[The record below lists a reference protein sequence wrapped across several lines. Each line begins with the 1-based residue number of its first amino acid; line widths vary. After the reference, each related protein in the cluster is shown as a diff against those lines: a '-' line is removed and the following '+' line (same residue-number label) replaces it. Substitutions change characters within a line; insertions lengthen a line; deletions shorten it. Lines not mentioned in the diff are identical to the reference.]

1 MKQGDFNIV
10 SLGSDQ
16 VRKYS
21 VQIVFV
27 FSVLSLLLMLFG
39 LGWTIQN
46 QFFSQGESAG
56 VTDKKDQ
63 AAEQTKKEEGK
74 VVVALGD
81 SLTRGTGDD
90 SGKGYIGLLADELE
104 EKSKEKIT
112 IHNFGVKGYRSNQL
126 LEQVKQAEIQRQIKT
141 ADYILITIGGNDLF
155 QSGQTFMEMD
165 PKKIDQIRESYLKNM
180 EAILADLK
188 QLNDQAVIFHIGLYN
203 PFIDLNDSELTTQ
216 IVRDWNHET
225 SKLLD
230 RDARTVYVP
239 TFDLFQLSVN
249 DYLYSDKFH
258 PNAEGYRLIAERVAS
273 LITW

>member
-1 MKQGDFNIV
+1 MKRY
-10 SLGSDQ
+10 SLSLTL
-16 VRKYS
+16 
-21 VQIVFV
+21 V

-46 QFFSQGESAG
+46 QFFSNGASG
-56 VTDKKDQ
+56 VTEEKKPVEDDT
-63 AAEQTKKEEGK
+63 EKDGK

-90 SGKGYIGLLADELE
+90 TGKGYIGYLVDELE

-126 LEQVKQAEIQRQIKT
+126 LDQLKQGEIQRKIQS

-155 QSGQTFMEMD
+155 QSGQTFLQMD
-165 PKKIDQIRESYLKNM
+165 EQQIAQAKKSYLKNLDS
-180 EAILADLK
+180 ILKELRTI
-188 QLNDQAVIFHIGLYN
+188 NDSAVIFHIGLYN
-203 PFIDLNDSELTTQ
+203 PFIDLNDSEQTTK
-216 IVRDWNHET
+216 IVRDWNYDT
-225 SKLLD
+225 NQLLD
-230 RDARTVYVP
+230 KNEKAVYVP

-249 DYLYSDKFH
+249 DYLYTDKFH

>member
-1 MKQGDFNIV
+1 
-10 SLGSDQ
+10 
-16 VRKYS
+16 
-21 VQIVFV
+21 
-27 FSVLSLLLMLFG
+27 MLFG

-46 QFFSQGESAG
+46 QFFSNGASG
-56 VTDKKDQ
+56 VTEEKKPVEDDT
-63 AAEQTKKEEGK
+63 EKDGK

-90 SGKGYIGLLADELE
+90 TGKGYIGYLVDELE

-126 LEQVKQAEIQRQIKT
+126 LDQLKQGEIQRKIQS

-155 QSGQTFMEMD
+155 QSGQTFLQMD
-165 PKKIDQIRESYLKNM
+165 EQQIAQAKKSYLKNLDS
-180 EAILADLK
+180 ILKELRTI
-188 QLNDQAVIFHIGLYN
+188 NDSAVIFHIGLYN
-203 PFIDLNDSELTTQ
+203 PFIDLNDSEQTTK
-216 IVRDWNHET
+216 IVRDWNYDT
-225 SKLLD
+225 NQLLD
-230 RDARTVYVP
+230 KNEKAVYVP

-249 DYLYSDKFH
+249 DYLYTDKFH

>member
-1 MKQGDFNIV
+1 VK
-10 SLGSDQ
+10 
-16 VRKYS
+16 KYS
-21 VQIVFV
+21 VKLTLI

-46 QFFSQGESAG
+46 QFFSSGASSETVEQAKPVENEA
-56 VTDKKDQ
+56 DKD
-63 AAEQTKKEEGK
+63 GK

-90 SGKGYIGLLADELE
+90 TGKGYIGYLVDELE

-126 LEQVKQAEIQRQIKT
+126 LDQLKQGEIQRKIQS
-141 ADYILITIGGNDLF
+141 ADYVLITIGGNDLF
-155 QSGQTFMEMD
+155 QSGQTFLQMD
-165 PKKIDQIRESYLKNM
+165 EQKITQAKEGYLKNLD
-180 EAILADLK
+180 AIIK
-188 QLNDQAVIFHIGLYN
+188 EVRTLNDSAVIFHIGLYN
-203 PFIDLNDSELTTQ
+203 PFIDLNDSELTTK
-216 IVRDWNHET
+216 IVRDWNYD
-225 SKLLD
+225 SNQLLD
-230 RDARTVYVP
+230 QNEMAVYVP

-249 DYLYSDKFH
+249 DYLYTDKFH

>member
-1 MKQGDFNIV
+1 MK
-10 SLGSDQ
+10 
-16 VRKYS
+16 KYS
-21 VQIVFV
+21 LSLTLL
-27 FSVLSLLLMLFG
+27 FSMLSLLLMLFG

-46 QFFSQGESAG
+46 QFFSNGASEAI
-56 VTDKKDQ
+56 
-63 AAEQTKKEEGK
+63 EQTKPVEENTEKDGK

-90 SGKGYIGLLADELE
+90 TGKGYIGYLVDELE

-126 LEQVKQAEIQRQIKT
+126 LDQLKQGEIQRTIQG

-155 QSGQTFMEMD
+155 QSGQTFLQMD
-165 PKKIDQIRESYLKNM
+165 EQQIAQAKESYLKNL
-180 EAILADLK
+180 ASILKELRTM
-188 QLNDQAVIFHIGLYN
+188 NDSAVIFHIGLYN
-203 PFIDLNDSELTTQ
+203 PFIDLNDSELTTKV
-216 IVRDWNHET
+216 VRDWNYDT
-225 SKLLD
+225 NQLLD
-230 RDARTVYVP
+230 QNEKSVFVP

-249 DYLYSDKFH
+249 DYLYTDKFH

>member
-1 MKQGDFNIV
+1 MK
-10 SLGSDQ
+10 
-16 VRKYS
+16 KYS
-21 VQIVFV
+21 VKLTLV
-27 FSVLSLLLMLFG
+27 FSVLSLILMLFG

-46 QFFSQGESAG
+46 QFFSNGASGSVEQSKPVEEKSSE
-56 VTDKKDQ
+56 KD
-63 AAEQTKKEEGK
+63 GK

-90 SGKGYIGLLADELE
+90 TGKGYIGYLVDELE

-126 LEQVKQAEIQRQIKT
+126 LEQLKQVEIQRRIQS

-155 QSGQTFMEMD
+155 QSGQTFLQMD
-165 PKKIDQIRESYLKNM
+165 EQQIAQAKESYLKNVDS
-180 EAILADLK
+180 ILKELRTY
-188 QLNDQAVIFHIGLYN
+188 NDSAVIYHIGLYN
-203 PFIDLNDSELTTQ
+203 PFIDLNESELTTK
-216 IVRDWNHET
+216 IVRDWNYET
-225 SKLLD
+225 NKLLD
-230 RDARTVYVP
+230 QQKKAVYVP

-249 DYLYSDKFH
+249 DYLYTDKFH

>member
-1 MKQGDFNIV
+1 
-10 SLGSDQ
+10 
-16 VRKYS
+16 
-21 VQIVFV
+21 
-27 FSVLSLLLMLFG
+27 MLFG

-46 QFFSQGESAG
+46 QFFSNGASG
-56 VTDKKDQ
+56 VIEEKKPVEDDT
-63 AAEQTKKEEGK
+63 EKDGK

-90 SGKGYIGLLADELE
+90 TGKGYIGYLVDELE

-126 LEQVKQAEIQRQIKT
+126 LDQLKQGEIQRKIQS

-155 QSGQTFMEMD
+155 QSGQTFLQMD
-165 PKKIDQIRESYLKNM
+165 EQQIAQAKKSYLKNLDS
-180 EAILADLK
+180 ILKELTTI
-188 QLNDQAVIFHIGLYN
+188 NDSAVIFHIGLYN
-203 PFIDLNDSELTTQ
+203 PFIDLNDSEQTTK
-216 IVRDWNHET
+216 IVRDWNYDT
-225 SKLLD
+225 NQLLD
-230 RDARTVYVP
+230 KNEKAVYVP

-249 DYLYSDKFH
+249 DYLYTDKFH

>member
-1 MKQGDFNIV
+1 MK
-10 SLGSDQ
+10 
-16 VRKYS
+16 KYS
-21 VQIVFV
+21 LSLTLL
-27 FSVLSLLLMLFG
+27 FSMLSLLLMLFG

-46 QFFSQGESAG
+46 QFFSNGASRAI
-56 VTDKKDQ
+56 
-63 AAEQTKKEEGK
+63 EQTKPVEEDTEKDGK

-90 SGKGYIGLLADELE
+90 TGKGYIGYLVDELE

-126 LEQVKQAEIQRQIKT
+126 LDQLKQGEIQRTIQG

-155 QSGQTFMEMD
+155 QSGQTFLQMD
-165 PKKIDQIRESYLKNM
+165 EQQIAQAKESYLKNL
-180 EAILADLK
+180 ASILKELRTM
-188 QLNDQAVIFHIGLYN
+188 NDSAVIFHIGLYN
-203 PFIDLNDSELTTQ
+203 PFIDLNDSELTTKV
-216 IVRDWNHET
+216 VRDWNYDT
-225 SKLLD
+225 NQLLD
-230 RDARTVYVP
+230 QNEKFVFVP

-249 DYLYSDKFH
+249 DYLYTDKFH

>member
-1 MKQGDFNIV
+1 MK
-10 SLGSDQ
+10 
-16 VRKYS
+16 KYS
-21 VQIVFV
+21 LSLTLV

-46 QFFSQGESAG
+46 QFFSNGASEAI
-56 VTDKKDQ
+56 
-63 AAEQTKKEEGK
+63 EQTKPVEENTEKDGK

-90 SGKGYIGLLADELE
+90 TGKGYIGYLVDELE

-126 LEQVKQAEIQRQIKT
+126 LDQLKQGEIQRTIQG

-155 QSGQTFMEMD
+155 QSGQTFLQMD
-165 PKKIDQIRESYLKNM
+165 EQQIAQAKESYLKKL
-180 EAILADLK
+180 ASILKELRTM
-188 QLNDQAVIFHIGLYN
+188 NDSAVIFHIGLYN
-203 PFIDLNDSELTTQ
+203 PFIDLNDSELTTKV
-216 IVRDWNHET
+216 VRDWNYDT
-225 SKLLD
+225 NQLLD
-230 RDARTVYVP
+230 QNEKSVFVP

-249 DYLYSDKFH
+249 DYLYTDKFH

>member
-1 MKQGDFNIV
+1 MK
-10 SLGSDQ
+10 
-16 VRKYS
+16 KYS
-21 VQIVFV
+21 VRLTLI
-27 FSVLSLLLMLFG
+27 FSVLSLILMLFG

-46 QFFSQGESAG
+46 QFFSNGASGAIEQAKPIED
-56 VTDKKDQ
+56 VLTEKD
-63 AAEQTKKEEGK
+63 GK

-90 SGKGYIGLLADELE
+90 TGKGYIGYLVDELE

-126 LEQVKQAEIQRQIKT
+126 LDQLKQGEIQRKIQS

-155 QSGQTFMEMD
+155 QSGQTFLQMD
-165 PKKIDQIRESYLKNM
+165 EQKIAQAKESYLKNL
-180 EAILADLK
+180 EAILK
-188 QLNDQAVIFHIGLYN
+188 EVRTMNDSAVVFHIGLYN
-203 PFIDLNDSELTTQ
+203 PFIDLNDSELTTK
-216 IVRDWNHET
+216 IVRDWNYDANQ
-225 SKLLD
+225 LLD
-230 RDARTVYVP
+230 QNEKAVYVP

-249 DYLYSDKFH
+249 DYLYTDKFH